1 MSIIE
6 RSINVSEL
14 DFNTIKSN
22 LISYFKRENSPFK
35 DWNFE
40 GSGLNTLLDVL
51 SYNTHFNAMLAHMSV
66 NETFLDT
73 AQLRSSVVS
82 NAKLLGYVPNS
93 YTAAKAILN
102 ISFTPK
108 VGVVSKKFLILPKGS
123 QFSSSLNGVTYI
135 FSTTESYQIIYDET
149 INRYT
154 GIISVYE
161 GVFRSQ
167 RFQVNASLQYP
178 AYIID
183 SSNIDTSKLSVKV
196 YASGDSSNYTVYTKF
211 ESFDLVSAENPLYFI
226 QENSL
231 GKYEVSFGDDRFG
244 KKPNNLSIIEVE
256 YFTTNGPAPNGCMNF
271 NYVGG
276 VDSPDISASV
286 SAAPLVMAYIDD
298 NGRKYIADGG
308 ATKESLDSIRFNAP
322 LAYVAQNRA
331 VTINDYASII
341 KNEFPRAESISV
353 WGGENHIPVS
363 YGKVFISIKP
373 KDGLYLSEE
382 DKEYLYSV
390 LRPRSV
396 LTIKPVIVDP
406 YYVKVALDVLVKYNR
421 NITNLSKTELEE
433 KLKSY
438 IIAYNDSTLES
449 FEKVFTYST
458 LLTNVI
464 SQDPSVVN
472 GHLRVYLT
480 QTFSNNPSKKETH
493 SIDFGAP
500 LDVDDGK
507 TITFS
512 GGYYDSEIER
522 SILIGDTEDPSNS
535 KRRVLYTYYKNL
547 ENAEVKRNT
556 NIGYID
562 LTTGVASIETL
573 PTSGITD
580 ITLEVIPLS
589 NDVVPDRNQIIIID
603 TNRLN
608 VIADVDVIATGGM
621 SNSSYYTPFKR
632 ER

>member
-1 MSIIE
+1 MPIIE
-6 RSINVSEL
+6 KSINVSEL

-51 SYNTHFNAMLAHMSV
+51 SYNTHFNAMLAHMSI

-93 YTAAKAILN
+93 YSAAKAILN

-135 FSTTESYQIIYDET
+135 FSTIESYQIIYDQT

-154 GIISVYE
+154 GIIPVYE

-211 ESFDLVSAENPLYFI
+211 QSFDLVSAENPLYFI

-231 GKYEVSFGDDRFG
+231 GKYEVSFGDNRFG

-256 YFTTNGPAPNGCMNF
+256 YFTTNGPASNGCMNF

-276 VDSPDISASV
+276 VDSPDISSSV

-298 NGRKYIADGG
+298 SGRKYIADGG

-480 QTFSNNPSKKETH
+480 QTFSNNPSKKETQ

-507 TITFS
+507 TITFAS
-512 GGYYDSEIER
+512 GYYDSEIEQ

>member
-135 FSTTESYQIIYDET
+135 FSTAESYQIIYDET

-231 GKYEVSFGDDRFG
+231 GKYEVSFGDNRFG

-256 YFTTNGPAPNGCMNF
+256 YFTTNGPASNGCMNF

-276 VDSPDISASV
+276 VDSPDISDNV
-286 SAAPLVMAYIDD
+286 SSAPLVMAYIDD

-308 ATKESLDSIRFNAP
+308 ATNESLDCIRFNAP

-464 SQDPSVVN
+464 SQDSSVVN

-507 TITFS
+507 TITFAS
-512 GGYYDSEIER
+512 GYYDSEIEQ

-562 LTTGVASIETL
+562 LTTGIASIETL

>member
-1 MSIIE
+1 MPIIE

-22 LISYFKRENSPFK
+22 LITYFKRDDSPFK

-51 SYNTHFNAMLAHMSV
+51 SYNTHFNAMLAHMSI

-93 YTAAKAILN
+93 FNAAKAMIKVV
-102 ISFTPK
+102 FTPK
-108 VGVVSKKFLILPKGS
+108 VATVIKKFIILPKGS
-123 QFSSSLNGVTYI
+123 QFSSILNGVTYI
-135 FSTTESYQIIYDET
+135 FSTIESYQLIYDELT
-149 INRYT
+149 NRYT
-154 GIISVYE
+154 ATIAVYE
-161 GVFRSQ
+161 GIFRSQ
-167 RFQVNASLQYP
+167 KFQVNASLQYP
-178 AYIID
+178 AYVID
-183 SSNIDTSKLSVKV
+183 NVNIDTSKITVKV
-196 YASGDSSNYTVYTKF
+196 YANGDASNYVIYNKF

-231 GKYEVSFGDDRFG
+231 GKYEVSFGDGRFG

-256 YFTTNGPAPNGCMNF
+256 YFTTNGQGANGCSHF

-276 VDSPDISASV
+276 VEAPDIADNV
-286 SAAPLVMAYIDD
+286 SAAPLVLTYVDETGKTHIA
-298 NGRKYIADGG
+298 NGGTA
-308 ATKESLDSIRFNAP
+308 KESLDSIRFNAP

-331 VTINDYASII
+331 VTINDYAAII
-341 KNEFPRAESISV
+341 KSEFPRSESISV

-373 KDGLYLSEE
+373 KDGLYLSND

-406 YYVKVALDVLVKYNR
+406 YYIKLSLDVLIKYNR
-421 NITNLSKTELEE
+421 NITNLSKAELEE
-433 KLKSY
+433 KIKSY
-438 IIAYNDSTLES
+438 IVAYNDTTLES

-464 SQDPSVVN
+464 SQDTSIVN

-480 QTFSNNPSKKETH
+480 QTYSNNPSKNQTH
-493 SIDFGAP
+493 SIDFGAA
-500 LDVDDGK
+500 LDVDDNN

-512 GGYYDSEIER
+512 SGYYDSEIGQ
-522 SILIGDTEDPSNS
+522 SVYIGDAEDPSNNT
-535 KRRVLYTYYKNL
+535 RRILYTYYTNT
-547 ENAEVKRNT
+547 ENIKIKRNT
-556 NIGYID
+556 NVGYID
-562 LTTGVASIETL
+562 LTTGIASIETL
-573 PTSGITD
+573 PTSGIMD

>member
-1 MSIIE
+1 MPIIE

-22 LISYFKRENSPFK
+22 LVSYFKRENSPFK

-40 GSGLNTLLDVL
+40 GSGLNTILDVL
-51 SYNTHFNAMLAHMSV
+51 SYNTHFNAMLAHMSI

-93 YTAAKAILN
+93 YTAPKAMLN
-102 ISFTPK
+102 VSFMPRF
-108 VGVVSKKFLILPKGS
+108 GVINRKFLILPKGI
-123 QFSSSLNGVTYI
+123 QFSSALNGVNYI
-135 FSTTESYQIIYDET
+135 FSTIEAQQLYYDEAS
-149 INRYT
+149 NRYI

-167 RFQVNASLQYP
+167 KFQVNASLQYP
-178 AYIID
+178 SYAID
-183 SSNIDTSKLSVKV
+183 NVNIDTSKISVKV
-196 YASGDSSNYTVYTKF
+196 YSSGDASNYVLYTKF
-211 ESFDLVSAENPLYFI
+211 ESFDLISAENPLYFI

-231 GKYEVSFGDDRFG
+231 GKYEISFGDGRFG

-256 YFTTNGPAPNGCMNF
+256 YFTTNGPSSNGCSNY

-276 VDSPDISASV
+276 VETPDMAELVSFSPLISVYVDGA
-286 SAAPLVMAYIDD
+286 
-298 NGRKYIADGG
+298 GKKYIADGG
-308 ATKESLDSIRFNAP
+308 TVKESLDSIRFNSP

-331 VTINDYASII
+331 VTINDYSAII
-341 KNEFPRAESISV
+341 KSEFSRAESISV
-353 WGGENHIPVS
+353 WGGENNIPVS
-363 YGKVFISIKP
+363 YGKVFVSVKP

-382 DKEYLYSV
+382 DKKYLYSV

-396 LTIKPVIVDP
+396 LTITPVIVDP
-406 YYVKVALDVLVKYNR
+406 YYIKISLDVLVKYNR

-433 KLKSY
+433 KIKSY
-438 IIAYNDSTLES
+438 IIAYNDTTLES

-458 LLTNVI
+458 LLTNII
-464 SQDPSVVN
+464 SHDSSIVN

-480 QTFSNNPSKKETH
+480 QTYSNNPSKKETY

-507 TITFS
+507 TITVS
-512 GGYYDSEIER
+512 SGYYDSEIGK
-522 SILIGDTEDPSNS
+522 SIFIGDTEDPNNRN
-535 KRRVLYTYYKNL
+535 KRILYTYYTNL
-547 ENAEVKRNT
+547 ENVEIKRNT

-562 LTTGVASIETL
+562 LTTGIAAIETL
-573 PTSGITD
+573 PSSSLID

-589 NDVVPDRNQIIIID
+589 NDVVPNRNQIIVID
-603 TNRLN
+603 TNRLSI
-608 VIADVDVIATGGM
+608 VADVDVIATGGM

>member
-231 GKYEVSFGDDRFG
+231 GKYEVSFGDNRFG

-256 YFTTNGPAPNGCMNF
+256 YFTTNGPASNGCMNF

-276 VDSPDISASV
+276 VDSPDISANV
-286 SAAPLVMAYIDD
+286 SAAPLVMTYIDD
-298 NGRKYIADGG
+298 SGRKYIADGG

-341 KNEFPRAESISV
+341 KNEFPRTESISV

-507 TITFS
+507 TITFAS
-512 GGYYDSEIER
+512 GYYDSEIEQ

>member
-22 LISYFKRENSPFK
+22 LITYFKRENSPFK

-51 SYNTHFNAMLAHMSV
+51 SYNTHFNAMLAHMSI

-93 YTAAKAILN
+93 YTSPKAILSV
-102 ISFTPK
+102 SFTPK
-108 VGVVSKKFLILPKGS
+108 VGSVAKKFLILPKGS

-135 FSTTESYQIIYDET
+135 FSTVEAYQIPYDEAA
-149 INRYT
+149 NRYT
-154 GIISVYE
+154 GTVSVYE
-161 GVFRSQ
+161 GIFRSQ
-167 RFQVNASLQYP
+167 KFQVNASLQYP

-183 SSNIDTSKLSVKV
+183 SVNIDTSKIYVKV

-211 ESFDLVSAENPLYFI
+211 ESFDLVSAETPLYFI

-231 GKYEVSFGDDRFG
+231 GKYEISFGDDRFG

-256 YFTTNGPAPNGCMNF
+256 YFTTNGPAANGCANF

-276 VDSPDISASV
+276 VDSPDISANV
-286 SAAPLVMAYIDD
+286 SAAPLVLAYTDAS
-298 NGRKYIADGG
+298 GKRYIADGG
-308 ATKESLDSIRFNAP
+308 TPKETLDSIRFNAP

-341 KNEFPRAESISV
+341 KNEFSRAESISV

-363 YGKVFISIKP
+363 YGKVFISVKP
-373 KDGLYLSEE
+373 KDGLYLSAE

-406 YYVKVALDVLVKYNR
+406 YYIKIALDVLVKYNR

-438 IIAYNDSTLES
+438 IIAYNDTRLES

-464 SQDPSVVN
+464 SQDPSIVN
-472 GHLRVYLT
+472 GHIRVYLT
-480 QTFSNNPSKKETH
+480 QTYSNNPSKKETH

-500 LDVDDGK
+500 LDVDDGR

-512 GGYYDSEIER
+512 SGYYDSDIDQ
-522 SILIGDTEDPSNS
+522 SILIGDAEDPSDP
-535 KRRVLYTYYKNL
+535 KRRILYTYYKNL

-556 NIGYID
+556 NVGYID
-562 LTTGVASIETL
+562 LTTGIASIETL
-573 PTSGITD
+573 PTSGIAD

-589 NDVVPDRNQIIIID
+589 NDVVPDRNQIIVID

>member
-82 NAKLLGYVPNS
+82 NAKLLGYIPNS

-231 GKYEVSFGDDRFG
+231 GKYEVSFGDNRFG

-256 YFTTNGPAPNGCMNF
+256 YFTTNGPASNGCMNF

-276 VDSPDISASV
+276 VDSPDISANV
-286 SAAPLVMAYIDD
+286 SAAPLVMTYIDD
-298 NGRKYIADGG
+298 SGRKYIADGG

-341 KNEFPRAESISV
+341 KNEFPRTESISV

-507 TITFS
+507 TITFAS
-512 GGYYDSEIER
+512 GYYDSEIEQ